1 MNTQKSLVIANP
13 CHANWNKMSAT
24 EKGRFCASCTKEVVD
39 FTHKK
44 KEDIIEY
51 LENYKGD
58 GQTCGQFHPSQ
69 IDKVGKTYINSSIYK
84 RIGISFLALLGVFSV
99 KNANAQKPK
108 MGKVAIKGDVSYQ
121 DYNQS
126 HQKTDVKIFGTVRT
140 LSGEK
145 IAGAE
150 IRFNHEGKQ
159 LATTKTIANGT
170 FAIQLKVDKSM
181 KAITMYT
188 KADGYEMKI
197 NVIPEPQKERIKVD
211 IIMESEIMVLGEI
224 AIQIDTVK
232 TDEVIKESILTQKD
246 STVSCQETYVPDSVA
261 QNEEKIEIIPEN
273 PENRSGKDTT
283 EISPEINLIN
293 DEKWLRVY
301 PNPTAENA
309 TITWKN
315 DEESLVEIFDMNQKM
330 VWSTRLKGNKTVF
343 NTSNL
348 ANGNY
353 LVKITSKLSGKSES
367 AQLSVIH

>member
-13 CHANWNKMSAT
+13 CHANWNKMTAT

-39 FTHKK
+39 FTNKK

-51 LENYKGD
+51 LENYKGE
-58 GQTCGQFHPSQ
+58 GQTCGQFSASQ
-69 IDKVGKTYINSSIYK
+69 IDKVGKNYINSSFFK
-84 RIGISFLALLGVFSV
+84 RMGISFMALLGFFSF
-99 KNANAQKPK
+99 KEAKGQQK

-126 HQKTDVKIFGTVRT
+126 HHKTDVKIFGTVRT

-145 IAGAE
+145 ISGAE

-159 LATTKTIANGT
+159 LAITKTIANGT

-181 KAITMYT
+181 KIITMYT

-224 AIQIDTVK
+224 AIQVDTVK
-232 TDEVIKESILTQKD
+232 TDEIIKESILTQKD
-246 STVSCQETYVPDSVA
+246 SVSGCQETYSPDSTE
-261 QNEEKIEIIPEN
+261 QNEEINEIIPEN
-273 PENRSGKDTT
+273 PENRNGNDST
-283 EISPEINLIN
+283 EISREIPLIN

-315 DEESLVEIFDMNQKM
+315 EEESLVEIFDMNQKLI
-330 VWSTRLKGNKTVF
+330 WSTRMKGSKTVF
-343 NTSNL
+343 NTSHL

-353 LVKITSKLSGKSES
+353 LVKITSKISGKSES
-367 AQLSVIH
+367 AQLTVIH